1 MEPKTAHSS
10 EGVLLLA
17 ALIFSVIAGN
27 GPLGF
32 FKPLQPSPDM
42 GICILTVL
50 RGAGLEINDE
60 LMFKQQTAG
69 IR

>member
-1 MEPKTAHSS
+1 M
-10 EGVLLLA
+10 VA

-27 GPLGF
+27 GPLVF

-42 GICILTVL
+42 GIFDCTEGGGAGG
-50 RGAGLEINDE
+50 GAGLEINDE